1 MTEALPPKPPV
12 KPKAP
17 QKPKEDKFEWHDEGI
32 STLVRVIILAWAG
45 AILTLNYVSVPW
57 LPQKQIDP
65 TFIAS
70 IFTGTL
76 ATFGVNPTKKKEEK
90 EDKDLPKKDK

>member
-1 MTEALPPKPPV
+1 M
-12 KPKAP
+12 
-17 QKPKEDKFEWHDEGI
+17 
-32 STLVRVIILAWAG
+32 
-45 AILTLNYVSVPW
+45 NYVSVPW

>member
-1 MTEALPPKPPV
+1 MTELLPPT
-12 KPKAP
+12 KPK
-17 QKPKEDKFEWHDEGI
+17 KPGDPAKKENKFDWHDEGI

-76 ATFGVNPTKKKEEK
+76 ATFGVNPAKRK
-90 EDKDLPKKDK
+90 EDKDEQNDPTKKDK

>member
-1 MTEALPPKPPV
+1 MTESLPPKPPV
-12 KPKAP
+12 KPKAI
-17 QKPKEDKFEWHDEGI
+17 QKPKE
-32 STLVRVIILAWAG
+32 VRVIILAWAG

-90 EDKDLPKKDK
+90 EDKDLPKKEK